1 MCLSYVL
8 FLMLRRQPRSTRTYT
23 LFPYTTLFRSH
34 RVGGSS
40 GLCRLPEKETCVT
53 FNHQEAL
60 NRAVRGIV
68 AQGQLA
74 KNEDDDCLY
83 RGPNNTKC
91 GVGHLI
97 PDNLYREGIE
107 RLDVAQIDLDALI
120 DPALGTPPDKDFLVA
135 LQCSHDNAHDVEEFL
150 SAATD
155 RARDYDLEMPQ

>member
-1 MCLSYVL
+1 MRISDW
-8 FLMLRRQPRSTRTYT
+8 
-23 LFPYTTLFRSH
+23 
-34 RVGGSS
+34 SS
-40 GLCRLPEKETCVT
+40 DVCSSDLEKETCVT

-107 RLDVAQIDLDALI
+107 RSEEH
-120 DPALGTPPDKDFLVA
+120 TSE
-135 LQCSHDNAHDVEEFL
+135 LQSLMRIAYAVFCL
-150 SAATD
+150 KKKTK
-155 RARDYDLEMPQ
+155 

>member
-1 MCLSYVL
+1 MRISDW
-8 FLMLRRQPRSTRTYT
+8 
-23 LFPYTTLFRSH
+23 
-34 RVGGSS
+34 SS
-40 GLCRLPEKETCVT
+40 DVCSSDLEKETCVT

-97 PDNLYREGIE
+97 PDNLYREGIA
-107 RLDVAQIDLDALI
+107 RLDVAQLDLDALI
-120 DPALGTPPDKDFLVA
+120 DPPLATPPDTDFLIA
-135 LQCSHDNAHDVEEFL
+135 LQIYPQHTHACETCL
-150 SAATD
+150 SRPADLARGTDLEKTD
-155 RARDYDLEMPQ
+155 RESGRGQLVKAMTNPVVA